1 MTPAY
6 DIELLCGALERTIS
20 AAGAVYA
27 HTPPDWL
34 RHRLT
39 HIIGECIS
47 LMNVLKPGN
56 KEMPE
61 EGEGGI

>member
-6 DIELLCGALERTIS
+6 DIELLRVALERTIS
-20 AAGAVYA
+20 AAGAVHA

-34 RHRLT
+34 CHRCA

-47 LMNVLKPGN
+47 LMNALKPGN